1 MTAATLLN
9 LTGEIDAVGNL
20 QPEDMPALDSPRVL
34 ILLDGQPTRHVLIA
48 GLTQAECRAVASM
61 FMEQV
66 RLTVA
71 RT

>member
-1 MTAATLLN
+1 MSTEPLLN

-34 ILLDGQPTRHVLIA
+34 ILLDGQPMRHVLIA
-48 GLTQAECRAVASM
+48 GLTQEECRAVASV

-66 RLTVA
+66 RLTVG

>member
-1 MTAATLLN
+1 MNTEPLLS

-20 QPEDMPALDSPRVL
+20 QPEDIPALDTPRVL
-34 ILLDGQPTRHVLIA
+34 ILLDGQPMRHVLIA
-48 GLTQAECRAVASM
+48 GLTQEECRAVASV

-66 RLTVA
+66 RLTVG